1 MVNELNVEMEM
12 TKATKVTFT
21 VMNALGQEVM
31 APVAQNMNNGVQ
43 STKLDVTSLPAG
55 IYFLNIVTPNGKTQQ
70 KFVKK

>member
-1 MVNELNVEMEM
+1 
-12 TKATKVTFT
+12 
-21 VMNALGQEVM
+21 MNALGQEVM